1 MRGDYL
7 NSSSGASNWDA
18 KIEHLDPA
26 GDGTVSTYSKELSAD
41 DSGKIYVCNI
51 ATYDC
56 TVKLPAVASA
66 PGMNFKFILSYASNN
81 EASKNLVVTANAA
94 GEDIVGNVMVAG
106 AVLEIAGNSSIEL
119 DSSAGAA
126 TYGDWLSFVSD
137 GSYWYIDGSVVTAS
151 AVVQA
156 AGLAMTS

>member
-18 KIEHLDPA
+18 KIVNLTPGSD
-26 GDGTVSTYSKELSAD
+26 GDVSTYTKELSAD
-41 DSGKIYVCNI
+41 DYGNTYMCDIS
-51 ATYDC
+51 TYDC
-56 TVKLPAVASA
+56 TVKLPAVATA
-66 PGMNFKFILSYASNN
+66 AGMNYKFVLSYASNN
-81 EASKNLVVTANAA
+81 EGAKNLVVTANAA

-106 AVLEIAGNSSIEL
+106 AVVEVTGNSSIEI

-126 TYGDWLSFVSD
+126 TYGDWLSFFSD

-151 AVVQA
+151 ALVQA